1 MSHFADETW
10 FDYVR
15 NLLPPDQKQAMTT
28 HLNEDC
34 AECNERY
41 NIWKRVFDTVTR
53 ESRYSPQPSDV
64 TRVTAAFEK
73 YQRSRRP
80 STGVLA
86 TLVFDSLHNAAPAGF
101 RSVLAHARHL
111 LYEANNWTIALR
123 LKAEPG
129 NQVSLVGHVTQ
140 TGASSV
146 TEGSDLEVTVSRG
159 DTLIA
164 QTISNNVGEF
174 DLEYQNLDALRL
186 RLRFSDEYGLE
197 VDLPAPEH

>member
-1 MSHFADETW
+1 MSHFSDEAW

-15 NLLPPDQKQAMTT
+15 KLLPRDQTQAMET
-28 HLNEDC
+28 HLQEHC
-34 AECNERY
+34 AECTELFE
-41 NIWKRVFDTVTR
+41 IWNRVLETVSR
-53 ESRYSPQPSDV
+53 ESRYVPNPSDV
-64 TRVTAAFEK
+64 NRATATFENH
-73 YQRSRRP
+73 QRSPMPR
-80 STGVLA
+80 TGVMA
-86 TLVFDSLHNAAPAGF
+86 ALVFDSLHNAAPVGF

-140 TGASSV
+140 AGASSV
-146 TEGSDLEVTVSRG
+146 TEGSNLQVTVSRG

-174 DLEYQNLDALRL
+174 HLEYQNLSALRL
-186 RLRFSDEYGLE
+186 RLRISDEHGLE
-197 VDLPAPEH
+197 VDLPAPER